1 MNPQKNMART
11 LTKKRKGFVR
21 DYLDTGIGTLAV
33 KKNYNVA
40 KDTTAGV
47 IASQLLDDPQIQEAI
62 ADALPDALL
71 AKKHLA
77 LLNKMQGDEI
87 DVNAVKYGLEMAYKI
102 KGTYAPEKSTS
113 LNVIV
118 EAQISEEERN
128 KLLLLLND
136 KSGT

>member
-1 MNPQKNMART
+1 MART
-11 LTKKRKGFVR
+11 LTKKRKGFVK

-33 KKNYNVA
+33 KKNYNVV

-71 AKKHLA
+71 AEKHLA
-77 LLNKMQGDEI
+77 LLNKMTGDEI

-102 KGTYAPEKSTS
+102 KGTYAPEKSAS

-118 EAQISEEERN
+118 EAQLPEEERN
-128 KLLLLLND
+128 KLLSLLND
-136 KSGT
+136 KASTN